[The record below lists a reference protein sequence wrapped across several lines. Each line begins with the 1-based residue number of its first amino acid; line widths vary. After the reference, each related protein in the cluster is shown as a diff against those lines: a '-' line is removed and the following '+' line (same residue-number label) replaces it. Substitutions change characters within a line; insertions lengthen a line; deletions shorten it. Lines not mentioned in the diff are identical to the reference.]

1 MKTLIKI
8 SAWAMIVFGLLF
20 LLASI
25 ILVIVGVVNIG
36 NPGNLARPF
45 LPRSAAILSTLIL
58 GLILLG
64 IGELVYLLYHMNEN
78 ALSEAPSTKAKADS
92 SVKKK

>member
-25 ILVIVGVVNIG
+25 ILVIVGVANIS
-36 NPGNLARPF
+36 NPGNLARLF
-45 LPRSAAILSTLIL
+45 LPRSAGILTTLIL
-58 GLILLG
+58 GLMLLG
-64 IGELVYLLYHMNEN
+64 IGELVYLLYHINEN
-78 ALSEAPSTKAKADS
+78 TLSEAPSTKAKADS